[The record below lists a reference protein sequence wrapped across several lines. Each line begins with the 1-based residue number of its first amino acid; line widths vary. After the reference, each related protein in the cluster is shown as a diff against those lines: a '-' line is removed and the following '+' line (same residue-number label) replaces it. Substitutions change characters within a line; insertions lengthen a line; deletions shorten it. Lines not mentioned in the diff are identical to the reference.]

1 MLREAKVVVVIFLQ
15 TLCVIEQN
23 VAEKFKVGP
32 NRGEKMTLQPSV
44 NLALNFD
51 KAQKK
56 WRFAIFQ
63 AHAQSN
69 NVTLS
74 LNARYEYGL
83 TVTGSDVALLFPLP
97 IADISYP
104 FYLRSDNNHSS
115 YCADVIAVPY
125 EDGAPFPGACCLTCS
140 TEFDPNIAISSNYL
154 ETNMTFAFANVYYGR
169 SSKQDSKAPPCDG
182 NKMGNAHPE
191 HFRLQYHIYVMF
203 LPEGDVSEESYFEG
217 VEKMAYPARIK
228 NHGQKVNTL
237 KAPTLPILKFLT
249 YPSGQGAVYNIIV
262 EDPENSYM
270 EAAYSPV
277 ATYGCPECGQPTF
290 IVDAV
295 FAVIGSIAGLI
306 LCFSGFRFF
315 KITLFVGGLVNFSVL
330 LFIVISANSDMSH
343 IGLMLTSVGVGV
355 VFAVLVFALWWF
367 TEWTRLCLFLNSLFL
382 GFLVGATLMFT
393 PFGALDAFHSSE
405 FNYGAVMCACTVVV
419 PAAFILWPRVLCI
432 AYTSIVSSYAFVVGI
447 DFFLHTSLSYIVI
460 DVILHA
466 SKPQFRR
473 DHIVVVRPFQKNDII
488 LSSTW
493 VVLAIMGVVF
503 QSVHARSKKK
513 QFPKSG
519 FVEQKRIRKYLMSK
533 NQVDEKTPIL
543 INTDNNDTYGANN
556 IC

>member
-83 TVTGSDVALLFPLP
+83 TVTGSDIALLFPLP

-115 YCADVIAVPY
+115 YCADIIAVPY

-169 SSKQDSKAPPCDG
+169 S
-182 NKMGNAHPE
+182 
-191 HFRLQYHIYVMF
+191 
-203 LPEGDVSEESYFEG
+203 
-217 VEKMAYPARIK
+217 
-228 NHGQKVNTL
+228 
-237 KAPTLPILKFLT
+237 
-249 YPSGQGAVYNIIV
+249 
-262 EDPENSYM
+262 
-270 EAAYSPV
+270 
-277 ATYGCPECGQPTF
+277 F

-419 PAAFILWPRVLCI
+419 PAAFILWPRVL
-432 AYTSIVSSYAFVVGI
+432 GI

-493 VVLAIMGVVF
+493 VVLAIMGVIF

-533 NQVDEKTPIL
+533 NKVDEKTPIL
-543 INTDNNDTYGANN
+543 INSDNNDTYGANN